1 MSASTS
7 SQPKLGGPKPLLIGG
22 EWISD
27 TPGRLTSVNPATG
40 ETNFE
45 VCAAG
50 EAHVDAAVEAALRAA
65 AAPAWREML
74 PHRRAQL
81 LSRIAEIIR
90 SRADELARGQMLENG
105 KVWAECKAQGAAA
118 AAVFQYYAAACETLG
133 GEIAPPRGNYLS
145 MTVYEPY
152 GVVAAITPWNSPI
165 TIEAQKTAPI
175 LAAGN
180 AVILKPSEVTP
191 SGALELGRI
200 ALEAGVPSGILNVLP
215 GGPETGQAL
224 LNHSGIRMVT
234 FTGGTASGRKIAEA
248 AAGRLIPV
256 ILELGGKSPHI
267 VFADANLEAAADA
280 VVVGIFEGSG
290 QSCIAG
296 SRLFVERRVLDR
308 LLSLL
313 LERTRALRVDLP
325 DAPGAQVGPL
335 ASFAHRERVESM
347 VDTARR
353 EGGHI
358 LIGGARPSEPRLA
371 RGAFYLPTI
380 VTGLDNRATIAQQ
393 EIFGPVLC
401 VLPFDGEE
409 DLIEQANDSMYGLAA
424 GIWTADYQRAWR
436 IARALEAG
444 TVWINT
450 YKQASIGAPFGGFK
464 QSGIGREKGLSGVRA
479 YQQMKSVYWGMSAA
493 FEGGFALK
501 TKT

>member
-1 MSASTS
+1 MPPA
-7 SQPKLGGPKPLLIGG
+7 SQPKPAQPKPLLIGG
-22 EWISD
+22 EWVHD
-27 TPGRLTSVNPATG
+27 TPARLTSVNPATG
-40 ETNFE
+40 EINFE

-50 EAHVDAAVEAALRAA
+50 EAQVDAAVRAA
-65 AAPAWREML
+65 CRAFAAPAWRRML

-90 SRADELARGQMLENG
+90 SCADDLARRQMLENG
-105 KVWAECKAQGAAA
+105 KVWAECQAQVAAA
-118 AAVFQYYAAACETLG
+118 AAVFQYYAAAAETLG
-133 GEIAPPRGNYLS
+133 AEIAPARGNYLS

-180 AVILKPSEVTP
+180 AMVLKPSEVTP

-200 ALEAGVPSGILNVLP
+200 ALEAGVPAGILNVLP
-215 GGPETGQAL
+215 GGPETGRAL
-224 LNHSGIRMVT
+224 LNHSEVRMVT
-234 FTGGTASGRKIAEA
+234 FTGGTASGRSIAQA
-248 AAGRLIPV
+248 AAGRLIPA

-267 VFADANLEAAADA
+267 VFADANLDAAVDA
-280 VVVGIFEGSG
+280 AVVGIFEGTG

-296 SRLFVERRVLDR
+296 SRLFVERGVLDR
-308 LLSLL
+308 VLSLV

-335 ASFAHRERVESM
+335 ASFLHRDRVESM
-347 VDTARR
+347 VATARK

-401 VLPFDGEE
+401 VLPFEGEE
-409 DLIEQANDSMYGLAA
+409 DLVQQANDSMYGLAA

-450 YKQASIGAPFGGFK
+450 YKQASIAAPFGGFK

-479 YQQMKSVYWGMSAA
+479 YQQTKSLCWGMSPA

>member
-1 MSASTS
+1 MSTA
-7 SQPKLGGPKPLLIGG
+7 SQPRSKRLKPLLIGG
-22 EWISD
+22 EWIPN
-27 TPGRLTSVNPATG
+27 TPDRLTSINPATG
-40 ETNFE
+40 EINFE

-50 EAHVDAAVEAALRAA
+50 EAQVDAAVSAASRAF

-90 SRADELARGQMLENG
+90 SRADELARLQMLENG
-105 KVWAECKAQGAAA
+105 KVWAECKAQAAAA

-133 GEIAPPRGNYLS
+133 SEVVPPRGNYLS

-165 TIEAQKTAPI
+165 TIEAQKAAPI
-175 LAAGN
+175 LAVGN
-180 AVILKPSEVTP
+180 AMVLKPSEVTP

-200 ALEAGVPSGILNVLP
+200 ALEAGVPPGILNVLP
-215 GGPETGQAL
+215 GGPDTACAL
-224 LNHSGIRMVT
+224 LSHSGVRMVT
-234 FTGGTASGRKIAEA
+234 FTGGTASGRSIARA
-248 AAGRLIPV
+248 AADRLIPA

-267 VFADANLEAAADA
+267 VFADASLDAAVDA
-280 VVVGIFEGSG
+280 VLVGIFEGTG

-296 SRLFVERRVLDR
+296 SRLFVERRVLD
-308 LLSLL
+308 LVLSLL

-325 DAPGAQVGPL
+325 DAPGAQMGPL
-335 ASFAHRERVESM
+335 ATFAHRDHVESM
-347 VDTARR
+347 VDTARK

-358 LIGGARPSEPRLA
+358 AIGGARPSARHLA

-409 DLIEQANDSMYGLAA
+409 DLMEQANDSVYGLAA

-436 IARALEAG
+436 LARALEAG

-450 YKQASIGAPFGGFK
+450 YKQASIAAPFGGFK

-479 YQQMKSVYWGMSAA
+479 YQQMKSVYWGMSPT

-501 TKT
+501 TNK